1 METEYFN
8 VENFRYEKDKMEI
21 LWGPISG
28 GGALM
33 SFPSLYTVHK
43 LTNVVH
49 RTNKHTYTHKQIN
62 THTQTNRQPH
72 RHGFYLA
79 VNPISFKYIKNQI
92 LAFST
97 NSIILIYSAKYL
109 GDYGATCI
117 LHYIYPIF
125 HVFFLPAL

>member
-1 METEYFN
+1 MRTYF
-8 VENFRYEKDKMEI
+8 R
-21 LWGPISG
+21 G
-28 GGALM
+28 GGGLM

-43 LTNVVH
+43 LTHVVH
-49 RTNKHTYTHKQIN
+49 HTNKHTYTHKQLN
-62 THTQTNRQPH
+62 THTHTQTNRQPH

-117 LHYIYPIF
+117 LHYIYPTLSIENK
-125 HVFFLPAL
+125 HVIQI